1 MADYFTELENLLRDA
16 LMTETDL
23 SGLAEW
29 IDVCSIEGNADIYLS
44 DGPIDTKRIPI
55 HFTCDTKTHQ
65 ITYQL

>member
-1 MADYFTELENLLRDA
+1 MADYTQISALIQNA

-29 IDVCSIEGNADIYLS
+29 IDVCNIEGDAYVYIP
-44 DGPIDTKRIPI
+44 DGPVATKRVPI
-55 HFTCDTKTHQ
+55 HFAYDITTGQ